1 MFLCWLCCFYR
12 ISATEQLAATLDVLF
27 RDQVIQAN
35 QFTFSVLAPLI
46 FRFSG
51 GRILFDL
58 RCTHFGLL
66 FFDGWILL
74 LRNSL
79 MIGRGGSSG
88 CHICLVSRRQVIQSA
103 ALRKN
108 RTSGIRHLA
117 ESIRDVG
124 AADHCESVSA
134 GLHKWRFYEL
144 WPLLCSSQC
153 VAVALASDRVTAI
166 KIIPKATSSTR

>member
-124 AADHCESVSA
+124 ASDHCESVSA
-134 GLHKWRFYEL
+134 GLRKCRL
-144 WPLLCSSQC
+144 CGASLLHSSQC
-153 VAVALASDRVTAI
+153 GCYRVAQRQGYSDQDYSEGY
-166 KIIPKATSSTR
+166 KLD